1 MEHRVLAKLALD
13 RDIGMLKT
21 PKSSGITIGIGES
34 GIKKSLA
41 DIYLGLPNWNFPK
54 NPIPATDGKVSMMH
68 CYHFL
73 EHLTGEDAIL
83 FLKEV
88 QRVLMYGGIF
98 QYGVPYYKSELAHQ
112 DLTHK
117 SFWTESSF
125 KMLMNNPYYDPETS
139 GFKWELEIQSQ
150 CIIGVVG
157 RNLMLI
163 GQLIKKGKDQ

>member
-1 MEHRVLAKLALD
+1 MQHRSLAKLALD
-13 RDIGMLKT
+13 RDIGGLEK
-21 PKSSGITIGIGES
+21 PKPGITIGIGES
-34 GIKKSLA
+34 GTKKSSA
-41 DIYLGLPNWNFPK
+41 DITLGLPSWEFPK
-54 NPIPATDGKVSMMH
+54 NPIPTRDSEVSMVH

-83 FLKEV
+83 FLKAV

-98 QYGVPYYKSELAHQ
+98 QYGVPYYTSELAYQ

-125 KMLMNNPYYDPETS
+125 KMLMNNPYYEPETT
-139 GFKWELEIQSQ
+139 GFKWELQIQSQ

-157 RNLMLI
+157 RNLMLV

>member
-1 MEHRVLAKLALD
+1 MQHRSLAKLALD
-13 RDIGMLKT
+13 RDIGGLEK
-21 PKSSGITIGIGES
+21 PKPGITIGIGES
-34 GIKKSLA
+34 GTKKSSE
-41 DIYLGLPNWNFPK
+41 DITLGLPSWEFPK
-54 NPIPATDGKVSMMH
+54 NPIPTRDSEVSMVH

-98 QYGVPYYKSELAHQ
+98 QYGVPYYTSELAYQ

-125 KMLMNNPYYDPETS
+125 KMLMNNPYYEPETT
-139 GFKWELEIQSQ
+139 GFKWELQIQSQ

-157 RNLMLI
+157 RNLMLV